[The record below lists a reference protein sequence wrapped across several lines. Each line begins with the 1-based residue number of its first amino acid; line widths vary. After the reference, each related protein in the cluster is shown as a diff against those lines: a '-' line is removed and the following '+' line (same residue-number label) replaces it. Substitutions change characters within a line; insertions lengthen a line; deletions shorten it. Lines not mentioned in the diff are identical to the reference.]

1 MEWWH
6 RKLHLSMQNNICFH
20 LGASMGASVTDINK
34 DAPFVP
40 YGTDTSL
47 YDIVEKHTKSY
58 SKGYWF
64 VVSGKEYW
72 GYVMYQSGEETR
84 GAKNNRNVCG
94 HWFS

>member
-1 MEWWH
+1 
-6 RKLHLSMQNNICFH
+6 
-20 LGASMGASVTDINK
+20 MGASVTDINK